1 MVGKLKDV
9 IVLLLIGAGVY
20 ALLNRE
26 PLTPATDDSTVFAQ
40 RACVDSIRERYSAKS
55 VRPYEVEKSARGY
68 VVRAAATLPRG
79 NVAKV
84 SCLANEFG
92 GVEDLELDEH

>member
-1 MVGKLKDV
+1 MKKLKDV

-20 ALLNRE
+20 LFLNWE
-26 PLTPATDDSTVFAQ
+26 SINPAADESAVFAE
-40 RACVDSIRERYSAKS
+40 RACADSIRARYSASS

-92 GVEDLELDEH
+92 GVEDLEIDER